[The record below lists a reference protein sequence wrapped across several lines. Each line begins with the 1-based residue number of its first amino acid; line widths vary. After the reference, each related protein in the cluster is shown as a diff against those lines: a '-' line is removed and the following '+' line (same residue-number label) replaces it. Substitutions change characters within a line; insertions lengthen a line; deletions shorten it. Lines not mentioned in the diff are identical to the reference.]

1 MSEADNF
8 VLVTRRGKRRG
19 GRRSS
24 SGKAAT
30 PGVTVEQDREVDRE
44 LLLRTLDR
52 TVVEIKDTSFTR
64 DSIGKFLR
72 ARGSFQR
79 P

>member
-44 LLLRTLDR
+44 LLLRQELLKVPEGFWSTKEEPRYLTKD
-52 TVVEIKDTSFTR
+52 VEFVTAT
-64 DSIGKFLR
+64 
-72 ARGSFQR
+72 Q
-79 P
+79 